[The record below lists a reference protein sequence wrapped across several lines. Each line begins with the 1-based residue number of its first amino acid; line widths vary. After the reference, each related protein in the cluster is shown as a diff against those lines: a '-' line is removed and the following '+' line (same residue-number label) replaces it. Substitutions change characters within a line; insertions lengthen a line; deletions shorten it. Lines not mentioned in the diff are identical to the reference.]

1 MKQRV
6 KPERYLV
13 KAVINLAEIG
23 TEKVE
28 AVMLPAN
35 AEILGVNV
43 EVLEAT
49 AANKTLKVGLNNEDS
64 RFLNDI
70 ALDDVA
76 KVNFQSEVVTMTN
89 DNSVVTVQANATC
102 AKGKIALRVDYA
114 LPTEIMTEF

>member
-1 MKQRV
+1 MQQRV

-13 KAVINLAEIG
+13 KSVLNLAEVDATQTI
-23 TEKVE
+23 E

-43 EVLEAT
+43 EVIEAT
-49 AANKTLKVGLNNEDS
+49 AAGKTLKVGLDSNES

-70 ALDDVA
+70 ALSTA
-76 KVNFQSEVVTMTN
+76 NTNFQSEVIT
-89 DNSVVTVQANATC
+89 ATGDVGVITLKLSAQC
-102 AKGKIALRVDYA
+102 TKGKIALRVDYV

>member
-64 RFLNDI
+64 HFLNDI
-70 ALDDVA
+70 ALDAA
-76 KVNFQSEVVTMTN
+76 KKNFQSKVVTMTN
-89 DNSVVTVQANATC
+89 DNSVVTAQANATC
-102 AKGKIALRVDYA
+102 AKGKIALRVDYV